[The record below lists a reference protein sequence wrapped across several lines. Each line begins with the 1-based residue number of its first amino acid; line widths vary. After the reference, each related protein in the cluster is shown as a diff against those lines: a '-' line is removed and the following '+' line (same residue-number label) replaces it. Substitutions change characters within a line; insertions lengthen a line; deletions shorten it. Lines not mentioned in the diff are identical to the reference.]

1 MNKKIFINA
10 IIIIIARV
18 LDLVTTYFAT
28 SIDFI
33 EQEQNILVK
42 FFNLNFFQFCLI
54 ESLLAILLIFINI
67 YSIKNSK
74 EFDIK
79 SDNLWIYIKLFCH
92 KKKLNLKDFLTKT
105 SFKESLILFGSIIP
119 QYILITS
126 VIFSINNIIVYLF
139 INGIMVKTYTVL
151 NSYYF
156 WDFIIFVLPLI
167 ILSYL
172 LYSKLKTEYYDFN
185 NDEPSMI

>member
-79 SDNLWIYIKLFCH
+79 SDNLWIYIKLFFH